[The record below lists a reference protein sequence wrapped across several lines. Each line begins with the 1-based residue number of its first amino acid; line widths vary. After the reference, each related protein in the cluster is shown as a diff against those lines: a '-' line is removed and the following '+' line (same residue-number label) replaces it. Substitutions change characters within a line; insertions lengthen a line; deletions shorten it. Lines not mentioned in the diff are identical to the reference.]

1 MAIAAPKQQKADSA
15 IIGASGPLLPTSLK
29 RAKPAAAQA
38 DANRESLKENCH
50 LRSILPILTGL
61 RR

>member
-50 LRSILPILTGL
+50 LRSMP
-61 RR
+61 RF